1 MKKILNWQSGL
12 SIFLVTLSGLLYF
25 LHFKIFHDARH
36 IFIYFLGDLAFIPIE
51 VLLVTLVIHHLLGMR
66 EKRAM
71 LNKLNMVV
79 GAFYSEAGTRMM
91 RLFSSSDQQADK
103 ISSLLLVRKEWRHK
117 EFLKVASQIKAV
129 QPQIDITSCD
139 LNALRDFLALKREF
153 FLRLLENPNLL
164 EHEAFTELL
173 WAVFHLTEELVNRAS
188 LKGLP
193 QEDYDHLSND
203 IQRAYGLL
211 IFEWL
216 AYMEHLNVS
225 YPYLFS
231 LAVRTNPFDSKA
243 SVVIKS

>member
-1 MKKILNWQSGL
+1 MKKLFSWQAGL
-12 SIFLVTLSGLLYF
+12 SIFLIALSGLLYF
-25 LHFKIFHDARH
+25 LHFKIFHDAHH

-51 VLLVTLVIHHLLGMR
+51 VLLVTLVIHHLLDMR

-79 GAFYSEAGTRMM
+79 GAFYSEAGTQMIKDI
-91 RLFSSSDQQADK
+91 SGADPQSAK
-103 ISSLLLVRKEWRHK
+103 ISGLLLVRKEWQHK
-117 EFLKVASQIKAV
+117 EFLKVSGEIKAIR
-129 QPQIDITSCD
+129 PQVNISGCD
-139 LNALRDFLALKREF
+139 LGALRDFLKQKREF

-164 EHEAFTELL
+164 EHETFTELL
-173 WAVFHLTEELVNRAS
+173 WAVFHLTEELVNRPT

-193 QEDYDHLSND
+193 QSDYDHLSND
-203 IQRAYGLL
+203 ISRAYGLL
-211 IFEWL
+211 ISEWL
-216 AYMEHLNVS
+216 AYIEHLNVS